1 MDALLALEQALIFI
15 IGLLIV
21 VFILMSAI
29 RTFVLPRS
37 VCRVIPQAK
46 QMEIGVGACRE
57 RLPPQRPFFLAD
69 PGRKSPWAGMHQ
81 HLSINMP

>member
-29 RTFVLPRS
+29 RTFV
-37 VCRVIPQAK
+37 PQAK
-46 QMEIGVGACRE
+46 QIEIGAGACRG